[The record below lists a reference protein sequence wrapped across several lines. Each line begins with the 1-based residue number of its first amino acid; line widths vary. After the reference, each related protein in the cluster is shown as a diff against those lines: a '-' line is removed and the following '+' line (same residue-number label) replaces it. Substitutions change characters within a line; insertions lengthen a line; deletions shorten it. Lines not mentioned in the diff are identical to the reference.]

1 MAAVRRWLTARL
13 PAVLLPPSLKDAAH
27 ASRRRTPAPR
37 LASAR
42 THARA
47 LKRAWRTY
55 AATLGLDGQA
65 SAGARDAEAA
75 RGAGGHAEAHGA
87 AADGTADAAKEAA
100 REAVAAAGATAQAAA
115 RGVRPAVAELW
126 RAGLTPYREA
136 VREFA
141 QGFREGAQS
150 LDGGGSDVDGGRGK
164 DALR

>member
-27 ASRRRTPAPR
+27 ASRRRAPAPR

-75 RGAGGHAEAHGA
+75 RGEEAAKRDAQRRLSFGMAVALCIVAHLLHRHHAPAP
-87 AADGTADAAKEAA
+87 ADA
-100 REAVAAAGATAQAAA
+100 
-115 RGVRPAVAELW
+115 L
-126 RAGLTPYREA
+126 
-136 VREFA
+136 VRES
-141 QGFREGAQS
+141 QRHPWVEVEVSFR
-150 LDGGGSDVDGGRGK
+150 
-164 DALR
+164 